1 MQRPTSTPR
10 RTVLIAVFL
19 SYVIDPPKIMTHP
32 SNSSVELGGD
42 VTLACNASGDP
53 QPTFKWYKDS
63 ISMVETDDINPFLP
77 KLVLK
82 GALAQDDAWYSCEA
96 TNVAGTVRSNSASL
110 KVFGE
115 QRNEMHIC
123 YCIVSCQVRLSNASF
138 VDEFWVRMKTRLIQT
153 APTSRD
159 QILNSVCLQTKNKS
173 HLFLCG
179 CMQS

>member
-1 MQRPTSTPR
+1 MACKDQQALRAAPY
-10 RTVLIAVFL
+10 LALFFFL
-19 SYVIDPPKIMTHP
+19 SYVIDPPKIVTHP

-42 VTLACNASGDP
+42 VTLTCNASGDP

-63 ISMVETDDINPFLP
+63 ISMVETDDINPFVP

-82 GALAQDDAWYSCEA
+82 GALAQDEAWYSCEA

-123 YCIVSCQVRLSNASF
+123 YCIVSCQVRLSNASLA
-138 VDEFWVRMKTRLIQT
+138 DEFWVRIKTRLIQT
-153 APTSRD
+153 APTNRD
-159 QILNSVCLQTKNKS
+159 QILKS
-173 HLFLCG
+173 AFTN
-179 CMQS
+179 QK